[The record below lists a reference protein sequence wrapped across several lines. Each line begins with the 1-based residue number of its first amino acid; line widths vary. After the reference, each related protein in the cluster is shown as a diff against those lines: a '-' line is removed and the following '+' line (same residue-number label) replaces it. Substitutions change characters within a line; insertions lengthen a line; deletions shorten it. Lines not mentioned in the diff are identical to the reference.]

1 MTCPARQ
8 FDCGCPDGCCQ
19 IPIYEILEA
28 SRVASTARVLI
39 LSIIAGLVVWAA
51 SFGAIS
57 MARLDQQETQEAA
70 R

>member
-1 MTCPARQ
+1 M
-8 FDCGCPDGCCQ
+8 
-19 IPIYEILEA
+19 
-28 SRVASTARVLI
+28 ASTARVLI